1 MSYKNLKIKI
11 VIQKRYLLI
20 FVGTV
25 RVRNFYYTIEAK
37 AKVLNEIFVLKY
49 KLKLRLLQRI
59 LFPVS
64 VCRSPVALS
73 ISFLKVLSN
82 YVFIQN
88 FAKVVLFGPNV

>member
-1 MSYKNLKIKI
+1 MSYKNSKIKI

-37 AKVLNEIFVLKY
+37 VKVLNEIFVLKY
-49 KLKLRLLQRI
+49 KLKLRLLQCI

-64 VCRSPVALS
+64 VCRSRVALS

-88 FAKVVLFGPNV
+88 FTKVVLFGPNV